1 MHQEEPIQVV
11 QRAAGP
17 QCRDKDMTS
26 SDIWIPQ
33 HRPVCWF
40 AATKKRERGGW
51 GWGGGEKQNRSVHLP
66 LRLWRVA
73 AALILLL
80 AVATLKRCAAEKAA
94 GEAALRRRRSFR
106 RVKLFSFQTTVECQG
121 HSE

>member
-1 MHQEEPIQVV
+1 MYQEEPIQVV
-11 QRAAGP
+11 PRAAGP

-26 SDIWIPQ
+26 SDIWILQ

-40 AATKKRERGGW
+40 AATKRERE
-51 GWGGGEKQNRSVHLP
+51 GGGKKRNRSVHLP

-94 GEAALRRRRSFR
+94 GGKRREASGAAASTQFPSREAVLISNYA
-106 RVKLFSFQTTVECQG
+106 
-121 HSE
+121 

>member
-40 AATKKRERGGW
+40 AATEKRERGGW
-51 GWGGGEKQNRSVHLP
+51 GWGGGGREAEPISSFTP
-66 LRLWRVA
+66 PTVA
-73 AALILLL
+73 CSRRAHPSP
-80 AVATLKRCAAEKAA
+80 RCCNTE
-94 GEAALRRRRSFR
+94 ALRRRKGGGRSGR
-106 RVKLFSFQTTVECQG
+106 RSGAAASTQFPSRETVLISYYG
-121 HSE
+121 